1 MTNLFL
7 TILAISAVI
16 TGVFLSSISSPILAQ
31 SSTPC
36 PRATADPA
44 RPGATANPRAEGL
57 ISSETLSGKFDNPS
71 GACVIDTKSSFTQ
84 IELPKKYEE
93 VKRNYYSRAKKIP
106 RVVEIYD
113 PHSLP
118 ATLTINLT
126 TINGI
131 YNTTASFTA
140 NTVTIPNTSGPR
152 ATATKT
158 AVVFIDQNLTF
169 SEDLVYARKNAG
181 IVFVVKGDVHINT
194 SVHKIDA
201 VIISFG
207 QICTNYD
214 NSSSTCLTTRTALP
228 EGVPLKIDGSL
239 ISLSDDDIR
248 DPEER
253 IFFGRV
259 LIENKDAAEVINQQ
273 PKFLVILRDLFAS
286 PLEIRTEL

>member
-1 MTNLFL
+1 MNKLLFSIL
-7 TILAISAVI
+7 TIAAVSL
-16 TGVFLSSISSPILAQ
+16 GVYLSSISSPILAQ

-36 PRATADPA
+36 PRAIAD
-44 RPGATANPRAEGL
+44 PRAEGL
-57 ISSETLSGKFDNPS
+57 ISSESLSGRFDNTS
-71 GACVIDTKSSFTQ
+71 GACVIDPKSSFAQ
-84 IELPKKYEE
+84 FDLPKNYEE
-93 VKRNYYSRAKKIP
+93 VKRSYYSRAKTVTGVTIN
-106 RVVEIYD
+106 D
-113 PHSLP
+113 PDLP
-118 ATLTINLT
+118 ADFKIDLFTNSL
-126 TINGI
+126 
-131 YNTTASFTA
+131 YNTTTSFTA
-140 NTVTIPNTSGPR
+140 STATIPNTL
-152 ATATKT
+152 TATKT

-169 SEDLVYARKNAG
+169 SEDLVYAKKNAG

-214 NSSSTCLTTRTALP
+214 NASSTCLTTRTALP

-239 ISLSDDDIR
+239 ISLSDDDIN

-259 LIENKDAAEVINQQ
+259 RIENKDPAEIINQQ